1 MREYT
6 PDGAVLAA
14 FIVENHKVRVCQGPV
29 GSGKSVAAWM
39 ALWRHA
45 CEQVPGPDGK
55 RKTRWLIT
63 RSTYPALEDTTLNTH
78 LEWFPESEFGKL
90 RRSRPFRRTMVDG
103 DVEAELIF
111 MALEGPEDVE
121 KLKSLE
127 ITGAYP
133 NEAQFMGLGM
143 FADILDRCGR
153 YPRYDPKR
161 GEPGPTWHGIIS
173 DMNAPPHAHWAPIM
187 RGVVPIPPWLPADER
202 MKYER
207 PKDWQFYE
215 QPAGLIEAKGAT
227 GKIEYR
233 ENPRAENKRYHKDPH
248 YYVSKIAGKTR
259 SWIDTNVMNRPASET
274 AGKPIYPMFSR
285 VTHTFPEITANDQA
299 PLLVGLDYGR
309 TPAAVF
315 GQRIRDRW
323 MFLSELYMEDV
334 GASTFAPMVKR
345 HIAEFFPW
353 AMAADGPGVRFW
365 GDPAG
370 MQGTQAGEIT
380 PQQVF
385 HMNGLMVRP
394 AVGAIRQKSRKEP
407 VERLLMELSIEGGP
421 RFMVAECCTM
431 IIGGLQGGY
440 HWKEVKGNRQAT
452 SEEPEKTPESHI
464 CEAMEYVVFGEGEG
478 RSLLLGG
485 KKPQAVD
492 ARSRNNPLT
501 GKPRP
506 AALFKQRSRAF
517 Q

>member
-1 MREYT
+1 MRRYT
-6 PDGAVLAA
+6 PDGAILASL
-14 FIVENHKVRVCQGPV
+14 ICDNHRVRVCRGPV

-39 ALWRHA
+39 AMWRHA
-45 CEQVPGPDGK
+45 TEQAKGPDGR
-55 RKTRWLIT
+55 RKSRWLIT

-78 LEWFPESEFGKL
+78 LEWFPEMEFGKL

-103 DVEAELIF
+103 EVECELIF

-127 ITGAYP
+127 ITGAYV
-133 NEAQFMGLGM
+133 NEAQFMGLEM

-153 YPRYDPKR
+153 FPRYDPES
-161 GEPGPTWHGIIS
+161 GEPGATWSGVIA

-187 RGVVPIPPWLPADER
+187 CGEAPIPPWLNSDDR
-202 MKYER
+202 VKYVR
-207 PKDWQFYE
+207 PKDWVFYI
-215 QPAGLIEAKGAT
+215 QPPGLIEKKGAQ
-227 GKIEYR
+227 GKVEYL
-233 ENPRAENKRYHKDPH
+233 ENPQAENKRYHKDPKF
-248 YYVSKIAGKTR
+248 YLGKIAGKTK

-285 VTHTFPEITANDQA
+285 VTHVFPELTANDQC
-299 PLLVGLDYGR
+299 PLLIGLDYGR

-315 GQRIRDRW
+315 CQRIRDRW
-323 MFLSELYMEDV
+323 IFLSELYMEDI
-334 GASTFAPMVKR
+334 GASTFAPMVKA
-345 HIAEFFPW
+345 HVNEYFKW
-353 AMAADGPGVRFW
+353 ATDINGPGVRLW

-394 AVGAIRQKSRKEP
+394 AVGAIRQRSRKEP
-407 VERLLMELSIEGGP
+407 VEKLLMSLSIEGGP
-421 RFMVAECCTM
+421 RFLVSEACSMLV
-431 IIGGLQGGY
+431 GGLQGGY

-478 RSLLLGG
+478 RNLLLGG
-485 KKPQAVD
+485 KKPAAQNG
-492 ARSRNNPLT
+492 RSRINPLT
-501 GKPRP
+501 GKPQR
-506 AALFKQRSRAF
+506 AALLTQRDRTF
-517 Q
+517 V